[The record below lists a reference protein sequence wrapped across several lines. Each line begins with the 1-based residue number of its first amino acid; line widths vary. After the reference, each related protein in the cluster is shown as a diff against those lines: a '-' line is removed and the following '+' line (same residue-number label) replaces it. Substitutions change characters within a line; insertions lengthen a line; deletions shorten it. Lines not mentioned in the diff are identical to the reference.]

1 MTKKVKVNPAEE
13 GWEIKDRTYVLRGD
27 KNPLTYTIKSRH
39 TEKYPLLYF
48 DTNKNSQ
55 RALRYATNQSS
66 CFTDEQK
73 GEVTMGHII
82 FRDGFLKVPKDFG
95 NYVQDKGS
103 KTYHGGNL
111 ELIHGSRQFLSKSTF
126 NIKNLNF

>member
-48 DTNKNSQ
+48 DT
-55 RALRYATNQSS
+55 T
-66 CFTDEQK
+66 
-73 GEVTMGHII
+73 
-82 FRDGFLKVPKDFG
+82 
-95 NYVQDKGS
+95 
-103 KTYHGGNL
+103 
-111 ELIHGSRQFLSKSTF
+111 
-126 NIKNLNF
+126 